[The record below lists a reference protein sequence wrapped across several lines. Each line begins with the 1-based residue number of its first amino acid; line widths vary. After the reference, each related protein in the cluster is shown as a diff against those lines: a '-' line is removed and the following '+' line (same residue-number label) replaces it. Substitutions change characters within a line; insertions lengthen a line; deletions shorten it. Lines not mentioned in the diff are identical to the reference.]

1 MVLGVR
7 TRNSFR
13 GAVPARG
20 QKYSREI
27 ESLAPGTLGPGVPD
41 PDHTVGKILS
51 EDGPGRT
58 DTAGPGTRRM
68 ESRVLDKCEQA
79 RVAPQTDKR
88 VETWR

>member
-1 MVLGVR
+1 MVEMNELPPDSRTRYLEKWTNSRKSSLMVLGVR

-41 PDHTVGKILS
+41 PDHTVGKILT
-51 EDGPGRT
+51 ERR
-58 DTAGPGTRRM
+58 AG
-68 ESRVLDKCEQA
+68 
-79 RVAPQTDKR
+79 
-88 VETWR
+88 